1 MTRAAP
7 TSGQRAAPAPGA
19 MATMQQ
25 YNAINQYN
33 HAAMLYAQQ
42 YAAYDNRGMGG
53 YPHPGYPASY
63 YR

>member
-1 MTRAAP
+1 
-7 TSGQRAAPAPGA
+7 

-53 YPHPGYPASY
+53 YPGYPASY